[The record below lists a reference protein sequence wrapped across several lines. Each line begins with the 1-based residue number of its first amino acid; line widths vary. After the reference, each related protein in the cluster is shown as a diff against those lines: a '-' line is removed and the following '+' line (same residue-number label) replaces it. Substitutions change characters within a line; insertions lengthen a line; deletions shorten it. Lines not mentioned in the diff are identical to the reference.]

1 MDSSFEENLSA
12 LILRRFKGARLMSVS
27 QLTAGASQQTFR
39 LTLETS
45 AGQHVEYALRRAQP
59 GLESSSY
66 GQLPPSVEV
75 ELLQLAASGGVPV
88 PAIECVLEPND
99 GLGDGYIMKWLDGE
113 TMGQRIVRLPEL
125 ADARNH
131 LANDCG
137 RALAR
142 IHALSVPSSLFRQLH
157 NVSPEAL
164 VRETWDAY
172 IALDTPQPM
181 IDFTAQWLLRH
192 LPVGS
197 KTSLVHGDFRNGNLM
212 VTPDGIRAVLD
223 WELSHIGDPMRDL
236 GWLCVNSWRFGNRS
250 LPVGGFGRVEDLV
263 SGYESVSGEKVDREA
278 LQFWEVFG
286 SFWWSITT
294 LGMAQTW
301 RTGETPSVE
310 RPVIGRRS
318 TEAQMDCVHLLIP
331 GEVTALPNSDW
342 DENLPS
348 GSELINSVQT
358 HLQENVAEKL
368 AGADKFLIRVAIN
381 SLSIVDREISFRAEA
396 ERVEYEGLQSLL
408 MNAESRESKG
418 STEGDDNERIHQSPE
433 SLTQLRWK
441 LVSMLRA
448 NLPVPIDI
456 LSDHLRQTVADR
468 LYIDQPKY
476 SALNGALDDGDL
488 ATQG

>member
-1 MDSSFEENLSA
+1 MCIRDS
-12 LILRRFKGARLMSVS
+12 
-27 QLTAGASQQTFR
+27 
-39 LTLETS
+39 
-45 AGQHVEYALRRAQP
+45 
-59 GLESSSY
+59 
-66 GQLPPSVEV
+66 
-75 ELLQLAASGGVPV
+75 
-88 PAIECVLEPND
+88 
-99 GLGDGYIMKWLDGE
+99 
-113 TMGQRIVRLPEL
+113 
-125 ADARNH
+125 
-131 LANDCG
+131 
-137 RALAR
+137 
-142 IHALSVPSSLFRQLH
+142 
-157 NVSPEAL
+157 
-164 VRETWDAY
+164 
-172 IALDTPQPM
+172 
-181 IDFTAQWLLRH
+181 
-192 LPVGS
+192 
-197 KTSLVHGDFRNGNLM
+197 
-212 VTPDGIRAVLD
+212 GIRAVLD

-294 LGMAQTW
+294 LGMVQTW

-418 STEGDDNERIHQSPE
+418 STAGDDNERNHQSPE
-433 SLTQLRWK
+433 SLTELRWK

-448 NLPVPIDI
+448 NLPLPIDI